1 MVFEGL
7 RFAFRPTSAD
17 NRAMRIGILS
27 RNPTLYST
35 RRLAQAA
42 WERGHEVQ
50 VIDTM
55 AVAVHLGQGVASTSE
70 PRLVGNDIAGL
81 ATTSPIPALDAIIPR
96 IGTSVTFYGLAVV
109 RQFEAAGL
117 ATTASS
123 PGIARSRDKLE
134 SLQIMSRARIPIP
147 RTAVVARPE
156 ALFAA
161 VAAVGGLPVVIKLIR
176 GTQGQGVILANYLT
190 TISAVLKRARE
201 LRQQAILQEFIA
213 EAAGTDLRVIV
224 VGNRCVAAMQR
235 QAAAGEFRANLHRGG
250 SATAFA
256 LDAATESL
264 ARRAAQ
270 AHDLAVAGVD
280 LIWSNRG
287 PLVLEVN
294 SSPGLEGIEKATGV
308 DVAGAIIGYLEETVG
323 RKPRSPLRR

>member
-1 MVFEGL
+1 
-7 RFAFRPTSAD
+7 
-17 NRAMRIGILS
+17 MRIGILS
-27 RNPTLYST
+27 RNPSLYST

-42 WERGHEVQ
+42 WERGHQVQ
-50 VIDTM
+50 IIDTM
-55 AVAVHLGQGVASTSE
+55 SVAVHLGREGGPAGEARIVADG
-70 PRLVGNDIAGL
+70 LAGL
-81 ATTSPIPALDAIIPR
+81 AKTSPLPALDAIIPR
-96 IGTSVTFYGLAVV
+96 IGASVTFYGLAVV
-109 RQFEAAGL
+109 RQFEAAGV
-117 ATTASS
+117 ASTASS

-134 SLQIMSRARIPIP
+134 SLQLMAQARIPIP

-201 LRQQAILQEFIA
+201 LRQQAILQEYIA
-213 EAAGTDLRVIV
+213 EAGGGDRRVIV
-224 VGNRCVAAMQR
+224 VGGRCVAAMAR

-250 SATAFA
+250 SAVAIR
-256 LDAATESL
+256 LDVATESL
-264 ARRAAQ
+264 ALRAAQ

-280 LIWSNRG
+280 LIQSRRG

-308 DVAGAIIGYLEETVG
+308 DVAGAIVAYLEAKAAQ
-323 RKPRSPLRR
+323 RPHQKKSRWNQAK